1 MNTVNPFYATWYNPT
16 RPRPLKFVSP
26 LVGFLTI
33 VLLVALPVGGN
44 PNLSTGSK
52 ATYDL
57 KSTISFAPIVCETLP
72 ASTGPS
78 SMIVCP
84 MIATVPS
91 SIDITGT
98 LGWSATAVSS
108 TTAVLNVTR
117 DLTISHDG
125 LMVPSFHNT
134 GSFNESVDLAT
145 RIIRIAPSFE
155 PELDAALQSAQT
167 SLATSLPTGID
178 PSLIGNSLIPVTIE
192 PHPVYT
198 MWWVNEILHQGQAVP
213 VLVFNTTVTGST
225 SVNLGGLGTRDAWKL
240 VYNLTDIFQPS
251 SLTASITY
259 PTWMSHDF
267 EFVLTFNYDK
277 TSGLLLSATADI
289 HRGFELIE
297 PRCSS
302 TATSGTVC
310 PLTGSI
316 AAVGWCGFDV
326 SATLT
331 LASTSLSLDQTM
343 PSSSS
348 SSGGSPSGSGG
359 TTGGSGGSSGGTGG
373 SGNPGSNPGGSSG
386 GNNGGNRG
394 GSSGGNSGSGP
405 GSGGTTSGSSS
416 QPASPSSTS
425 SLLYLILGLV
435 VVAIVVASLLF
446 VRRRSKG
453 QPQTPSKP

>member
-1 MNTVNPFYATWYNPT
+1 
-16 RPRPLKFVSP
+16 
-26 LVGFLTI
+26 
-33 VLLVALPVGGN
+33 
-44 PNLSTGSK
+44 
-52 ATYDL
+52 
-57 KSTISFAPIVCETLP
+57 
-72 ASTGPS
+72 
-78 SMIVCP
+78 MIMCP

-145 RIIRIAPSFE
+145 RIIRIAPFFG

-167 SLATSLPTGID
+167 SLATSLPTGIAS
-178 PSLIGNSLIPVTIE
+178 SLAGNSIIPVTIE
-192 PHPVYT
+192 PRPVYT
-198 MWWVNEILHQGQAVP
+198 MWWVNETLHRGQTVP
-213 VLVFNTTVTGST
+213 VLAFNTTVTGSN
-225 SVNLGGLGTRDAWKL
+225 SVNVGALGPRDAWKL
-240 VYNLTDIFQPS
+240 VYNLTDIFQPTS
-251 SLTASITY
+251 MTGSTIY
-259 PTWMSHDF
+259 PTWISYDF

-297 PRCSS
+297 PRCNSS
-302 TATSGTVC
+302 ATSGIMC

-326 SATLT
+326 NATLT

-348 SSGGSPSGSGG
+348 SSGGSTGGSGG

-373 SGNPGSNPGGSSG
+373 SGNPGSKP
-386 GNNGGNRG
+386 G
-394 GSSGGNSGSGP
+394 GSSGGNSGGNSGSGS

-416 QPASPSSTS
+416 QPASPSPTS

-453 QPQTPSKP
+453 QPQTPSQP